1 MFAFSEALRSLI
13 IAVKSIAKQLSK
25 GKQGGVKV
33 RGMERKLEWD
43 GGEMGQ
49 VELRM
54 KVRSTKMDG
63 GDKNENRTPTIQTDK
78 KRENCVQSLFWV

>member
-13 IAVKSIAKQLSK
+13 IVVKSIAKQLSK
-25 GKQGGVKV
+25 GKQG
-33 RGMERKLEWD
+33 RG
-43 GGEMGQ
+43 GGEGERVGKKARVGWRRD